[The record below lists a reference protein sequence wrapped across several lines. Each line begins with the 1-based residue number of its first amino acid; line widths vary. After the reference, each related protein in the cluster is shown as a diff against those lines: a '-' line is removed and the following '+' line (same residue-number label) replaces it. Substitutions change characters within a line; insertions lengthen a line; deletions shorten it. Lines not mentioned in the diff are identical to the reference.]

1 MQVGS
6 LGDDTKMLKAIGET
20 SEGMAVDTHVEE
32 AQADAAAAA
41 VPDEAA
47 RMAEGFV
54 AQETPRVHEEAP
66 WRIQGARR
74 PPSANANELWT
85 FRNGAIQL
93 QGTTASVQEMWQ
105 ELTADQMV
113 PLWPTWMPVWRERDL
128 EMHRCLYLPLQQ
140 TPLAVL
146 LFIAGKQKQ
155 WVVRP
160 GGKMRITEVVPKK
173 RTEPTSVTSPPAM
186 QTRPSLPSR
195 TVPSAQLPAVV
206 EIHNLPLGNAW
217 SKKPAAP
224 QQEPTAAAPAPSHA
238 EQEMGARISVLEE
251 KFELFSR
258 QPAPA
263 AATPAAMAP
272 AFVFASPS
280 VPQPP
285 TAIETQ
291 LRKALEEAMAVTKFQ
306 AARWDTEFERRT
318 VREKKQEEEMAE
330 LRALLASK
338 IKENEELKAAPPKT
352 VHDPTQYGPRAQLTI
367 RQQEQPPQQE
377 EETVFTV
384 EVKMATPEKV
394 TSQQSQYD
402 ASPELRGPA
411 SREGGRSRSPSPIS
425 SPRAAAA
432 AAKQQPN
439 GRSQYPPIRKDLLL
453 QWTAQVDANVAEVV
467 ALLEADTEEEAA
479 AESAQAAA
487 AEAEAAAAAA
497 EAAAAA
503 GAKGTGSGQFR
514 VGDTESDEDSEKDEE
529 VSESDDYGGMWQ

>member
-6 LGDDTKMLKAIGET
+6 LGDDEEMLKAIGET
-20 SEGMAVDTHVEE
+20 SEGMAVDTHVEK

-47 RMAEGFV
+47 RMAEGV
-54 AQETPRVHEEAP
+54 AAQETPRLHEEAP

-74 PPSANANELWT
+74 PQSANASEMWE
-85 FRNGAIQL
+85 FRPVAIQL
-93 QGTTASVQEMWQ
+93 QGTTASVQEMWE
-105 ELTADQMV
+105 ELTRDQQV
-113 PLWPTWMPVWRERDL
+113 PMWPTWMPVWYDRGL
-128 EMHRCLYLPLQQ
+128 ELHRSQYLPLQM
-140 TPLAVL
+140 TPLAKRL
-146 LFIAGKQKQ
+146 LGA
-155 WVVRP
+155 
-160 GGKMRITEVVPKK
+160 GKMRNWMVLHGGKIRLTDVVHK
-173 RTEPTSVTSPPAM
+173 RQPTAVTSPPET

-195 TVPSAQLPAVV
+195 TVPSAQLPADVT
-206 EIHNLPLGNAW
+206 IHNRTLGNAW
-217 SKKPAAP
+217 SKKPAAL
-224 QQEPTAAAPAPSHA
+224 QQESTAAAPVPSHA
-238 EQEMGARISVLEE
+238 EQQEMGARISVLEE

-258 QPAPA
+258 QSAPA
-263 AATPAAMAP
+263 AAPPAATPAP
-272 AFVFASPS
+272 AFVFASPP

-285 TAIETQ
+285 TAIESQ
-291 LRKALEEAMAVTKFQ
+291 LRIALQEAKAVTDFQ
-306 AARWDTEFERRT
+306 AARWDTELEKMA
-318 VREKKQEEEMAE
+318 VREKKKEEEMAE

-338 IKENEELKAAPPKT
+338 IKENEQLRAAIPQSVYNPA
-352 VHDPTQYGPRAQLTI
+352 QFGPRAQLTI
-367 RQQEQPPQQE
+367 RQQEQPPQE
-377 EETVFTV
+377 EEMVFTV

-402 ASPELRGPA
+402 ASPEVRGSV

-439 GRSQYPPIRKDLLL
+439 RRSQHQPIRKDLLL
-453 QWTAQVDANVAEVV
+453 QWEAQVEANVAEVA

-479 AESAQAAA
+479 AELAQ
-487 AEAEAAAAAA
+487 AAAA